1 MMAEHRLESLKR
13 ELLKVGREHDG
24 NVWRAVR
31 QKLVSSRRARFAI
44 SLSRINRHTAPNDVV
59 VVPGKVLSTGR
70 LDHPVTVAAY
80 DFSEKAFAE
89 VSDAGGEALTI
100 EALFKRN
107 PEGAGVKI
115 IA

>member
-1 MMAEHRLESLKR
+1 MAEHRLESLKR

-70 LDHPVTVAAY
+70 LDHTA
-80 DFSEKAFAE
+80 
-89 VSDAGGEALTI
+89 AGGEALTI